1 MTRHRHSTLARSGR
15 SASRLAGRGLR
26 LGALTSALLLA
37 SFAHAQ
43 QAPRQLDIPAQRL
56 DQALNALAAQTG
68 ARIVF
73 STDLTEKH
81 QARALHGQFNTRAA
95 LEQLL
100 GGSGLVLRE
109 TGEQA
114 YTVAP
119 AQKDSLLGEVRVQA
133 STLND
138 STTEGSG
145 SYASSNVAMAKGA
158 SLREIPQSIT
168 VVTRQQ
174 IEDQQLTSVGDVLA
188 HTTGITTTSASGGD
202 VGSIYARGFQVSN
215 MQIDGSSV
223 DAYSNFYF
231 NPNLAMYDHVEVL
244 RGADGLFSGT
254 GEAGGTVNLVR
265 KRALATPQFQGSVS
279 VGSWENY
286 RAEVDVTG
294 PLAFDGKLRGR
305 LVTSYM
311 DRDFH
316 YDTAEDRNQF
326 VYGVLELDLGPR
338 TVLSVGG
345 SYEDRNRRPNWGGLP
360 RNSNGSDLGLSRDTA
375 LMPSWAHGSYITSE
389 GFAALEHSF
398 NDDWKVK
405 ISGNYMDRNGYEEAG
420 SYSGTPDTGL
430 LTFAG
435 WGYGYESRKTS
446 YDVSLNGAFE
456 LFGGKHELVL
466 GMDGQKI
473 AHTQYYSTLVYGGT
487 SPQPITLGSFDPDAV
502 PRPVGSWKYQ
512 EWAGYG
518 ATQRGLYGKLK
529 LQLAEPLHLVV
540 GGRQADYE
548 YDSPFNMY
556 NASGALT
563 SSTVTH
569 YKENNIVTPYGG
581 LIYDLNE
588 AWTAYGSVA
597 EIYKSQGNRLAG
609 PLPGTQLDPITGRS
623 VEVGIKGELLGGRLN
638 TAFSLYRIE
647 REGEA
652 VQESSNGSNNLGQAC
667 CYVAMG
673 KIVSKGLDAE
683 ISGELLPRLQIAAG
697 YTYNYNEN
705 RQADDVP
712 YSTITPKQL
721 FKLWT
726 SWQLPGDLGKW
737 RVGGG
742 VNAQSSYYVT
752 GSNNYKATQ
761 SGYAV
766 WNAFA
771 QYRIDAH
778 WTASLNINNLFDR
791 TYYQTLGTTAR
802 SGNWY
807 GEPRNAMLTVR
818 ALF

>member
-1 MTRHRHSTLARSGR
+1 VTRHRPSTPAHSRPHAGGIAGR
-15 SASRLAGRGLR
+15 SLR
-26 LGALTSALLLA
+26 LGALAGALLLA
-37 SFAHAQ
+37 SLAHAQ
-43 QAPRQLDIPAQRL
+43 QPRQLDIPAQRL

-81 QARALHGQFNTRAA
+81 QARALRGQFDTRAA

-133 STLND
+133 TTLND

-188 HTTGITTTSASGGD
+188 HTTGITTTSAAGGD
-202 VGSIYARGFQVSN
+202 VGAIYARGFQVSN

-223 DAYSNFYF
+223 DAYNNFYF

-279 VGSWENY
+279 AASWENY
-286 RAEVDVTG
+286 RAEVDATG
-294 PLAFDGKLRGR
+294 PLAFEGKLRGR
-305 LVTSYM
+305 LVASYM

-326 VYGVLELDLGPR
+326 IYGVLELDLGPR
-338 TVLSVGG
+338 TVLTVGG
-345 SYEDRNRRPNWGGLP
+345 SYEDRRRKPNWGGLP
-360 RNSNGSDLGLSRDTA
+360 RNSDGSDTGLSRDTA
-375 LMPSWAHGSYITSE
+375 LMPAWAHGSYITSE
-389 GFAALEHSF
+389 GFAALEHNF

-405 ISGNYMDRNGYEEAG
+405 ISGNYMDRKGYEEAG
-420 SYSGTPDTGL
+420 SYSGTPDTGPL
-430 LTFAG
+430 SFAG

-446 YDVSLNGAFE
+446 YDLSLTGAFE
-456 LFGGKHELVL
+456 LLGGRHQLVL
-466 GMDGQKI
+466 GTDGQEI
-473 AHTQYYSTLVYGGT
+473 DHTQYYSTLVYAG
-487 SPQPITLGSFDPDAV
+487 SAPQPVTLGNFDPDGV
-502 PRPVGSWKYQ
+502 PRPVGSRIYQ
-512 EWAGYG
+512 EWPDYG

-529 LQLAEPLHLVV
+529 LQLAEPLHLVL
-540 GGRQADYE
+540 GGRQADYD
-548 YDSPFNMY
+548 YDSAFNMY
-556 NASGALT
+556 DASGAIT
-563 SSTVTH
+563 SRSITR
-569 YKENNIVTPYGG
+569 YKESKIVTPYGG

-588 AWTAYGSVA
+588 AWTLYGSLA
-597 EIYKSQGNRLAG
+597 KIYKSQGGLLAG

-638 TAFSLYRIE
+638 TAFALYRIE
-647 REGEA
+647 REGEG
-652 VQESSNGSNNLGQAC
+652 VRESNDGSNGVGQAC

-673 KIVSKGLDAE
+673 KIVSKGFDAE
-683 ISGELLPRLQIAAG
+683 VSGELLPRLQVAAG

-712 YSTITPKQL
+712 YSTITPKHL
-721 FKLWT
+721 FKLWS
-726 SWQLPGDLGKW
+726 SWQLPGELNKW
-737 RVGGG
+737 RIGGG
-742 VNAQSSYYVT
+742 VNAQSRYYVT
-752 GSNNYKATQ
+752 GSNYKASQ

-791 TYYQTLGTTAR
+791 SYYQTLSTRAS

-807 GEPRNAMLTVR
+807 GEPRNLMLTVR